1 MIRVLKNLFFFIV
14 IFVSKAYAQQILVKG
29 TVLENDSVSTIP
41 FAYVVNKNTKLGI
54 TTDENGIFNL
64 KANYNDTLLISY
76 LGKVP
81 VKINLSK
88 FSSSNGIVTL
98 KIILMSKPQQLK
110 EVTIRS
116 IDFSKEQRIQYEK
129 FIYKPQNNTPLRS
142 PISFLYDR
150 FSKEA
155 RSREKLR
162 EFYEQDLIEEAAR
175 MRLTDQLIV
184 RLTGNPSMNFDKL
197 QSICHISNAYI
208 ATALEYDLYLQIRK
222 CYKSYMYNHE

>member
-1 MIRVLKNLFFFIV
+1 V
-14 IFVSKAYAQQILVKG
+14 IFIAKVNAQQINVKG
-29 TVLENDSVSTIP
+29 SVLETDSISTIP

-54 TTDENGIFNL
+54 TTDENGNFNL
-64 KANYNDTLLISY
+64 KANPNDTLLISY

-88 FSSSNGIVTL
+88 LNAINGIITL
-98 KIILMSKPQQLK
+98 NVFLMSKPQQLR

-116 IDFSKEQRIQYEK
+116 IEFSKEQRKQYEK
-129 FIYKPQNNTPLRS
+129 FIYKPINNTPINS

-162 EFYEQDLIEEAAR
+162 AFYEQDLIEEAAR
-175 MRLTDQLIV
+175 KRLTDQLIV
-184 RLTGNPSMNFDKL
+184 RLTGNPTMNFDKI

-208 ATALEYDLYLQIRK
+208 ATALEYDLYFQIRK
-222 CYKSYMYNHE
+222 CYKSKMYNHE